1 MRKNSNKK
9 KEEHRHNLLLRL
21 LERMMT
27 LKSVLII
34 FYVLL
39 KYFRTKEIGFSK
51 EVNNKNI
58 AYQNCQGGFQ
68 DASLGLVIS
77 II

>member
-1 MRKNSNKK
+1 MRKNNNKK

-21 LERMMT
+21 LETMMT

-39 KYFRTKEIGFSK
+39 KSFKTKEIGFNK

-58 AYQNCQGGFQ
+58 AYLNCQDGFQ
-68 DASLGLVIS
+68 DASLGLVIF